1 MTKNEIQFLLG
12 AGYSIAEIMTMQP
25 TDSAPEVVPEEPTP
39 ASEPVN
45 DTEVQDAAPEA
56 ADPEPKKDATAEA
69 FSKAIED
76 LQKTVEKLS
85 ARIAAQG
92 IRSTEHMAEAPETI
106 DDTLERIAKKLN
118 GGQ

>member
-25 TDSAPEVVPEEPTP
+25 TDSAPEIVPEEPTP
-39 ASEPVN
+39 AEPVI
-45 DTEVQDAAPEA
+45 DTEVQDAAAEA

-92 IRSTEHMAEAPETI
+92 IRSTEHTAEAPATI
-106 DDTLERIAKKLN
+106 DETLAALGKKLN
-118 GGQ
+118 GG